1 MVKRKEYLEQL
12 IGWKEE
18 QVIKV
23 VTGIRRCGK
32 STLLAQYQEWLK
44 ENGVAEEQILSVNFE
59 ELEYEDLLDY
69 KRLYQYLKEHLAD
82 GKTTYIFL
90 DEIQKV
96 PFFEKAVDSL
106 YVKPN
111 VDLYITGSNAY
122 LLSGDLATLLTGR
135 YVEIKMLPLSF
146 REYLTMTGLEPEQG
160 FPEYLRNGG
169 MPYIAAMNRTDEK
182 VSTYLEGIYNT
193 VIVKDIE
200 DRQARKESEPSKRKI
215 TDIALLK
222 TIAKY
227 LASVVGNPVSIR
239 SITDYLISNGRKIS
253 PNTVGD
259 YVEALTES
267 FIFYP
272 AERFDIVGKQLLK
285 ANRKMYIVDLGLRNH
300 ILPRKSYDLGF
311 SLENMVYF
319 ELLRR
324 GYQVTIGKVGNTEVD
339 FVAQKQGVYQ
349 YFQVTADMTAKETF
363 DREIRP
369 LENIRDNYEKIILTM
384 ERLTPGNYNGIKVWY
399 LPDWLIGTNRFMR

>member
-1 MVKRKEYLEQL
+1 MVQRKEYLDQL
-12 IGWKEE
+12 INWKDE

-32 STLLAQYQEWLK
+32 STLLLQFQQWLK
-44 ENGVAEEQILSVNFE
+44 ENGVTDEQIVSVNFE
-59 ELEYEDLLDY
+59 ELEYEELLDY
-69 KRLYQYLKEHLAD
+69 KKLYQYLKERLAS

-96 PFFEKAVDSL
+96 SCFEKVVDSL

-122 LLSGDLATLLTGR
+122 MLSGDLATLLTGR

-146 REYLTMTGLEPEQG
+146 GEFLSMTGLEPEQG
-160 FPEYLRNGG
+160 FPEYLRSGG

-200 DRQARKESEPSKRKI
+200 DRQARKESDPSKRKI

-227 LASVVGNPVSIR
+227 LASVIGNPVSVR

-253 PNTVGD
+253 PNTVND

-300 ILPRKSYDLGF
+300 ILPRKNYDLGF

-324 GYQVTIGKVGNTEVD
+324 GYKVTIGKVGNTEVD
-339 FVAQKQGVYQ
+339 FVAEKQGAYE

-369 LENIRDNYEKIILTM
+369 LENIRDNYEKTILTM
-384 ERLTPGNYNGIKVWY
+384 DRLTPGNYNGIQVRH
-399 LPDWLIGTNRFMR
+399 LLDWLIETKN